1 MINLLLMN
9 GYGLFVWSA
18 FAFTL
23 ANFFTLYMIINRQFI
38 KENKKFEL
46 KFKHLEKYFSCKSE
60 NDLLAE
66 FFYLISN
73 LYSSQNEFEKFPEAY
88 PKNNLNLFSNCVVRN
103 ISGNNI
109 KACLLSSINFL
120 ILSK

>member
-23 ANFFTLYMIINRQFI
+23 INFLTLYVIINRQLI

-46 KFKHLEKYFSCKSE
+46 KFNHLEKIKYK
-60 NDLLAE
+60 
-66 FFYLISN
+66 
-73 LYSSQNEFEKFPEAY
+73 EAY
-88 PKNNLNLFSNCVVRN
+88 KQRTNQILVSSNAAQK
-103 ISGNNI
+103 I
-109 KACLLSSINFL
+109 
-120 ILSK
+120 

>member
-23 ANFFTLYMIINRQFI
+23 INFLTLYIIINRQLI

-46 KFKHLEKYFSCKSE
+46 KFNHLEKIKYK
-60 NDLLAE
+60 
-66 FFYLISN
+66 
-73 LYSSQNEFEKFPEAY
+73 EAY
-88 PKNNLNLFSNCVVRN
+88 KQRTNQVLVSSNAAQK
-103 ISGNNI
+103 I
-109 KACLLSSINFL
+109 
-120 ILSK
+120 

>member
-23 ANFFTLYMIINRQFI
+23 INFFGLYVIINRQLI

-46 KFKHLEKYFSCKSE
+46 KFSHLEKIKYT
-60 NDLLAE
+60 
-66 FFYLISN
+66 
-73 LYSSQNEFEKFPEAY
+73 EAY
-88 PKNNLNLFSNCVVRN
+88 KQRTNQVLVSSNAAQK
-103 ISGNNI
+103 I
-109 KACLLSSINFL
+109 
-120 ILSK
+120 

>member
-23 ANFFTLYMIINRQFI
+23 ANFLTLYIIINLQLV

-46 KFKHLEKYFSCKSE
+46 KFNHLEKIKYK
-60 NDLLAE
+60 
-66 FFYLISN
+66 
-73 LYSSQNEFEKFPEAY
+73 EAY
-88 PKNNLNLFSNCVVRN
+88 NQKTNQILVS
-103 ISGNNI
+103 S
-109 KACLLSSINFL
+109 KAAQKI
-120 ILSK
+120 